1 MSVTRIEVPR
11 GKSEES
17 KRKKEIL
24 EMDGSIRYDVSH

>member
-1 MSVTRIEVPR
+1 MSATRIKVPR

-17 KRKKEIL
+17 KRKKELL